1 MSEDA
6 HRFGIAA
13 GWSTPIIDSGH
24 QVALGAICTSYDTKM
39 SPTNHELHVAS
50 QAANLAAIAIER
62 QRAQDQLHDQ
72 AHNDELTGLPNRR
85 HLMQRLEDELAAA
98 SSHNS
103 GVAVLFVDLDRFKVI
118 NDSLGHTVGDHLLH
132 QFGQRLRDL
141 VGPAGFVGRLSA
153 DDFLV
158 VMTGVDSVA
167 AATPHAMPI
176 VTELDQALNEPFA
189 LDPGAGDIHLST
201 SVGMAHSS
209 DSDGTADN
217 LVQLAGAA
225 MYRAKELG
233 HDRMAVFDEG
243 MRTRANERM
252 RIENDLHLAMER
264 NELVVH
270 YQPKIDLDKGTIV
283 GAEALL
289 RWEHPDRG
297 LILPAR
303 FIPIAEETGMI
314 VPIGRFVLE
323 EAIRQARQW
332 SDDIPGAEP
341 LIMAVNFSAR
351 QISTP
356 DLITNVARVLLK
368 HSWPPE
374 RLSLE
379 LTESVLVDD
388 ADSTLDVLNE
398 LTQLGVKLAIDD
410 FGTGYSSLSY
420 LHRFPVD
427 IVKIDRAFVS
437 ELAEDGSG
445 SAVVTAVMHM
455 AEALELVTSA
465 EGVETADQLAG
476 LRRLG
481 CKWAQGYLFARP
493 LDAESVTELL
503 ISGTRW

>member
-1 MSEDA
+1 
-6 HRFGIAA
+6 
-13 GWSTPIIDSGH
+13 
-24 QVALGAICTSYDTKM
+24 
-39 SPTNHELHVAS
+39 
-50 QAANLAAIAIER
+50 
-62 QRAQDQLHDQ
+62 
-72 AHNDELTGLPNRR
+72 
-85 HLMQRLEDELAAA
+85 
-98 SSHNS
+98 
-103 GVAVLFVDLDRFKVI
+103 
-118 NDSLGHTVGDHLLH
+118 
-132 QFGQRLRDL
+132 
-141 VGPAGFVGRLSA
+141 
-153 DDFLV
+153 
-158 VMTGVDSVA
+158 
-167 AATPHAMPI
+167 
-176 VTELDQALNEPFA
+176 
-189 LDPGAGDIHLST
+189 
-201 SVGMAHSS
+201 MAHSS

-341 LIMAVNFSAR
+341 LITAVNFSAR